1 MSKTAKANLRY
12 LKIAPRKVR
21 SVADLI
27 RGRAV
32 GHAQAQLMVQTRRSS
47 EPLAK
52 LLASA
57 IANAELAGMDMEKLY
72 ISSIQVNQ
80 GPMRK
85 MLLPKARGRGTVLQ
99 KISSHVSLELSEK
112 EGLKAP
118 LFIIPKRSK
127 ASAEMTERVEKTNKV
142 DKAHDHTIEKT
153 KVKGTE
159 GAKAKLFNRKAGE
172 S

>member
-1 MSKTAKANLRY
+1 MTKTAKANLRY

-32 GHAQAQLMVQTRRSS
+32 GHAQAQLMVQTRRSAM
-47 EPLAK
+47 PLAK

-72 ISSIQVNQ
+72 ISSIRVDQ

-85 MLLPKARGRGTVLQ
+85 SLLPKARGRGTVLQ
-99 KISSHVSLELSEK
+99 KISSHVSLELAEK

-118 LFIIPKRSK
+118 LFTIPRRTK
-127 ASAEMTERVEKTNKV
+127 ASGEMTERVEKSSKTEK
-142 DKAHDHTIEKT
+142 HDHAIEKT
-153 KVKGTE
+153 KVKGSD

-172 S
+172 A